1 MKMSFP
7 RIGLSLVG
15 AAFLL
20 LSTSLLVFATEN
32 RDDDWQF
39 QLATYGWL
47 AGQEGSITPIN
58 GLPAVDIDLD
68 FWDDILGN
76 INGAFYLIGEARKGP
91 FGVFTDFVYS
101 DIEFEASTPGSNFS
115 SASSQAKTWMFTT
128 AGQYR
133 LIENKAYSL
142 DLLAGARYWALES
155 TVELTSGLS
164 PGRKVTN
171 TKSWIDPLIGSRG
184 YAALGQSKFF
194 LGGFFV
200 IGGFGAGADLMWD
213 VALNLG
219 YNWTKMFSTT
229 LGYRYLD
236 VDYEDDGFIFDVS
249 QHGPTLGLSWRF

>member
-1 MKMSFP
+1 MEMSFA
-7 RIGLSLVG
+7 RIILSLMSVTV
-15 AAFLL
+15 
-20 LSTSLLVFATEN
+20 LSLSLSLPVFASEN
-32 RDDDWQF
+32 SDGDWQF

-58 GLPAVDIDLD
+58 GLSAIDIDLD
-68 FWDDILGN
+68 FWDDIQGN
-76 INGAFYLIGEARKGP
+76 INGAFYLIGDARKGP
-91 FGVFTDFVYS
+91 FGVFADFVYT

-115 SASSQAKTWMFTT
+115 SASSQSKTWMFTT

-155 TVELTSGLS
+155 TIELTGGVY

-171 TKSWIDPLIGSRG
+171 TKNWIDPLVGTRG
-184 YAALGQSKFF
+184 YVTFGQSKFF
-194 LGGFFV
+194 MGGFFV

-219 YNWTKMFSTT
+219 YNWTKMVSTT
-229 LGYRYLD
+229 FGYRYLD
-236 VDYEDDGFIFDVS
+236 VDYEEDGFIYDVS

>member
-1 MKMSFP
+1 MKMSLS
-7 RIGLSLVG
+7 RIAMSLVG
-15 AAFLL
+15 TTFLL
-20 LSTSLLVFATEN
+20 FSASLPVFASEN
-32 RDDDWQF
+32 QNDEWQF

-58 GLPAVDIDLD
+58 GLPSVGIDLD

-76 INGAFYLIGEARKGP
+76 INGAFYLIGDARKGP
-91 FGVFTDFVYS
+91 FGLFMDFVYS
-101 DIEFEASTPGSNFS
+101 DIEFEGSTPGSKFS
-115 SASSQAKTWMFTT
+115 SVSSQSKTWMFTT

-133 LIENKAYSL
+133 LVDDKSYSL

-155 TVELTSGLS
+155 TVELTGGLF

-171 TKSWIDPLIGSRG
+171 TKNWIDPLVGTRG
-184 YAALGQSKFF
+184 YATLGQSKFF
-194 LGGFFV
+194 IGGFFV

-219 YNWTKMFSTT
+219 YNWTKMVSTT
-229 LGYRYLD
+229 FGYRYLD

-249 QHGPTLGLSWRF
+249 QQGPTLGLSWRF